1 MNKNDLP
8 KKIAVFPLTH
18 AIFFPKTI
26 LPLNIF
32 EQRYIEL
39 VDDCMKDQKFFGMIQ
54 PKTKKNS
61 ESKVKIYDVGCLGKI
76 VSFNE
81 TADKRFIISLSG
93 IIRFKVKKE
102 IDTSKLYRI
111 FEVDYSSFLN
121 DLNKNETYKKNYD
134 KRNLINK
141 VKLLFRKKN
150 YLVELSEIE
159 KLNFD
164 QIISTICMVSPLY
177 VEEKQKMIETV
188 KIEDKIKTLE
198 EILNFNLID
207 NIDNKTI
214 Q

>member
-1 MNKNDLP
+1 M
-8 KKIAVFPLTH
+8 
-18 AIFFPKTI
+18 
-26 LPLNIF
+26 
-32 EQRYIEL
+32 
-39 VDDCMKDQKFFGMIQ
+39 
-54 PKTKKNS
+54 
-61 ESKVKIYDVGCLGKI
+61 GKI

-81 TADKRFIISLSG
+81 TVDKRFIISLSG

-111 FEVDYSSFLN
+111 FEVDYSGFLN

-164 QIISTICMVSPLY
+164 QLISTICMVSPLS

>member
-1 MNKNDLP
+1 MNENDLP
-8 KKIAVFPLTH
+8 KKIPVFPLTH

-39 VDDCMKDQKFFGMIQ
+39 VDDCMKNQKFFGMIQ

-102 IDTSKLYRI
+102 IDTSKLYRM

-164 QIISTICMVSPLY
+164 QLISTICMVSPLS

>member
-1 MNKNDLP
+1 MQ
-8 KKIAVFPLTH
+8 A
-18 AIFFPKTI
+18 
-26 LPLNIF
+26 
-32 EQRYIEL
+32 
-39 VDDCMKDQKFFGMIQ
+39 
-54 PKTKKNS
+54 KTKKNS

-102 IDTSKLYRI
+102 IDTSKLYRM

-164 QIISTICMVSPLY
+164 QLISTICMVSPLS

>member
-1 MNKNDLP
+1 M
-8 KKIAVFPLTH
+8 
-18 AIFFPKTI
+18 
-26 LPLNIF
+26 
-32 EQRYIEL
+32 
-39 VDDCMKDQKFFGMIQ
+39 
-54 PKTKKNS
+54 
-61 ESKVKIYDVGCLGKI
+61 
-76 VSFNE
+76 
-81 TADKRFIISLSG
+81 
-93 IIRFKVKKE
+93 
-102 IDTSKLYRI
+102 YRK

-164 QIISTICMVSPLY
+164 QLISTICMVSPLS
-177 VEEKQKMIETV
+177 VEEKQKMIEPV